1 VRAGVHARV
10 PPRGVARAAPDAC
23 PGGHAV
29 PLVVSDAPPPASPAA
44 PRSSRYQDPD
54 DGVSRPG
61 APARSGAMG
70 PGISA
75 ARAHLWSERHAA
87 RRTPAVAVAELLGA
101 APDGVLL
108 TRLAVASRGLTA
120 AHGQGLRVVHSHLLL
135 CVPLPADVRVVHTQ
149 RGRFCTRQRPQ
160 NARTLPV
167 VQAVNTTQCVPMC
180 PRFVANS

>member
-1 VRAGVHARV
+1 MVDGGTSRGLATAGW
-10 PPRGVARAAPDAC
+10 
-23 PGGHAV
+23 
-29 PLVVSDAPPPASPAA
+29 LAPPPASPAT
-44 PRSSRYQDPD
+44 PRSSRCQDPD

-61 APARSGAMG
+61 APARSGAMWPAIG
-70 PGISA
+70 VAST
-75 ARAHLWSERHAA
+75 HLRPM
-87 RRTPAVAVAELLGA
+87 RRTARHLPAVAVAELLGA

-135 CVPLPADVRVVHTQ
+135 CVPLPGDVRVVHTQ